1 MAAES
6 APEETAE
13 ARVSA
18 LVKAVFRALE
28 PGDGRSSRCTVVEL
42 PERLEQDSVTFTPSD
57 LDEVLMRLED
67 CGQIL
72 RVQRQPGYPQFLL
85 GQSRHPFDRT
95 DALAADVCASI
106 KRRGERFED
115 EDELRSWLDEDRVSY
130 DSHSLAV
137 ALDQLEQIGRLKRPR
152 EDQWRSDGPLPGLY
166 VEPRIYVE

>member
-1 MAAES
+1 MDAPEDAVAEAVAEPLAAPEAAVDAAES

-42 PERLEQDSVTFTPSD
+42 SERLEQDSVTFTPSD

-67 CGQIL
+67 CGQIM

-85 GQSRHPFDRT
+85 GKSRHPYDRT
-95 DALAADVCASI
+95 DALASGRV
-106 KRRGERFED
+106 RFHQTS
-115 EDELRSWLDEDRVSY
+115 R
-130 DSHSLAV
+130 
-137 ALDQLEQIGRLKRPR
+137 
-152 EDQWRSDGPLPGLY
+152 
-166 VEPRIYVE
+166 